1 MLRQLTGHIYYI
13 HADHRTDRPVLA
25 AIVGSDRVL
34 MIDAGASPAH
44 AQLFLDELER
54 KTQRRPDCVV
64 LTHWHWDH
72 SFGMAHLAVPSI
84 GQHNLTKNLSKLQ
97 GLEWDDLALAERVQ
111 RGEEIVFCAENIAR
125 EYGADR
131 DIEIV
136 LPTITFE
143 QSMILDL
150 GDVTCELH
158 HLPTDHT
165 DDAIAIYVREDR
177 ALFLGDA
184 LGQALYALT
193 PYYSAQTRG
202 ELGATSNRFPAKW
215 FIESHGEPADA
226 EGFWAEN
233 YTLAVIAELIRSG
246 TTQRDTLIEA
256 VKQQL
261 AGALPDDY
269 KEVVD
274 LFLSHGATPP
284 LIDKVDCIRLRVEDL
299 DAGLCF
305 YRDRLGLSLI
315 WRTEEGA
322 GLRLP
327 QDETE
332 IVLHSEERTEPE
344 IDLKVERADRAAKQ
358 FEQAGGK
365 IIVPPFDIQI
375 GRCAVVEDPWGNR
388 LVLLD
393 STKGLLVTDDEGRV
407 IGNETLRDGHSQIT
421 LVLQGGT

>member
-1 MLRQLTGHIYYI
+1 MLRQLTDHIFLI
-13 HADHRTDRPVLA
+13 PANHRTDRPVLA
-25 AIVGSDRVL
+25 AIVGRERVL
-34 MIDAGASPAH
+34 MIDAGASQAH
-44 AQLFLDELER
+44 TQLFLDELGRE
-54 KTQRRPDCVV
+54 TQRRPDWVA

-72 SFGMAHLAVPSI
+72 SFGMAHLAAPTI
-84 GQHNLTKNLSKLQ
+84 GHHNLTKNLSKLQ
-97 GLEWDDLALAERVQ
+97 GLAWDDLALAERVQ

-125 EYGADR
+125 EYGAER

-143 QSMILDL
+143 QTMTLDL

-165 DDAIAIYVREDR
+165 DDAIAIYVREDQ

-184 LGQALYALT
+184 LGQALYATT
-193 PYYSAQTRG
+193 PYYSAHTMGRLISTINQ
-202 ELGATSNRFPAKW
+202 FPAQW
-215 FIESHGEPADA
+215 FIESHSEPTDA

-233 YTLAVIAELIRSG
+233 RILTDVAELIRSG
-246 TTQRDTLIEA
+246 TTQRDALIEA

-269 KEVVD
+269 EEVID
-274 LFLSHGATPP
+274 LFLVHGTPP
-284 LIDKVDCIRLRVEDL
+284 LIDKVDCIRLHVEDL
-299 DAGLCF
+299 DAGLQF

-315 WRTEEGA
+315 WRTEEAA

-327 QDETE
+327 GDETE
-332 IVLHSEERTEPE
+332 IVLHTEPRTEPE
-344 IDLKVERADRAAKQ
+344 IDLKVQCADRAATQ

-365 IIVPPFDIQI
+365 VVVPPFDIQI

-393 STKGLLVTDDEGRV
+393 STKGLLVTDDDGRV
-407 IGNETLRDGHSQIT
+407 IGNESPKP
-421 LVLQGGT
+421 GGIP

>member
-1 MLRQLTGHIYYI
+1 MLRHLTDHILYI
-13 HADHRTDRPVLA
+13 PADHRTDRPVLA
-25 AIVGSDRVL
+25 AVVGRERVL

-44 AQLFLDELER
+44 TRLFLDALARE
-54 KTQRRPDCVV
+54 TQRQPDWVA

-72 SFGMAHLAVPSI
+72 TFGMAHLAAPTI
-84 GQHNLTKNLSKLQ
+84 GHHNLTKNLSKLQ
-97 GLEWDDLALAERVQ
+97 GLTWDDLALAERVQ
-111 RGEEIVFCAENIAR
+111 RGEEIAFCAENIAR
-125 EYGADR
+125 EYGAKR

-143 QSMILDL
+143 QSMVLDL

-158 HLPTDHT
+158 HLPTDHA

-184 LGQALYALT
+184 LGEALYDPT
-193 PYYSAQTRG
+193 PYYSSQTMG
-202 ELGATSNRFPAKW
+202 ELVATINRFPAKW
-215 FIESHGEPADA
+215 FIESHAEPTDA
-226 EGFWAEN
+226 EGFWADN
-233 YTLAVIAELIRSG
+233 RILAVVAELIRSG
-246 TTQRDTLIEA
+246 TTQRGALIET

-261 AGALPDDY
+261 ADALPEDY
-269 KEVVD
+269 EKVID

-284 LIDKVDCIRLRVEDL
+284 LIDKVDCIRLYVENVDT
-299 DAGLCF
+299 GLCF

-315 WRTEEGA
+315 WRTEEAA

-365 IIVPPFDIQI
+365 IIAPPFDIQI
-375 GRCAVVEDPWGNR
+375 GRCAVVEDPWGNQ

-393 STKGLLVTDDEGRV
+393 STKGLLVTDDEGHV
-407 IGNETLRDGHSQIT
+407 VGNEISTT
-421 LVLQGGT
+421 GGTP

>member
-1 MLRQLTGHIYYI
+1 MLEQLTDHITYI
-13 HADHRTDRPVLA
+13 QADHRTDRPVLA
-25 AIVGSDRVL
+25 AVIGSESVL
-34 MIDAGASPAH
+34 MIDAGASAAH
-44 AQLFLDELER
+44 TQGFLGDLARE
-54 KTQRRPDCVV
+54 TQRRPDWVAI
-64 LTHWHWDH
+64 THWHWDH
-72 SFGMAHLAVPSI
+72 SFGMAHLTAPTI
-84 GQHNLTKNLSKLQ
+84 GHHNLTKNLSKLQ
-97 GLEWDDLALAERVQ
+97 GLAWDDAALAERVQ
-111 RGEEIVFCAENIAR
+111 RGEEIEFCATYIAK

-131 DIEIV
+131 DIRVV

-143 QSMILDL
+143 HSLTLNL

-158 HLPTDHT
+158 YLPTDHT
-165 DDAIAIYVREDR
+165 DDAIAIYVKEDQ

-184 LGQALYALT
+184 MGKAYYAPT
-193 PYYSAQTRG
+193 PYYSARMMG
-202 ELGATSNRFPAKW
+202 RLMATINRFPAKW
-215 FIESHGEPADA
+215 FIESHCEPTDA
-226 EGFWAEN
+226 EGFWARN
-233 YTLAVIAELIRSG
+233 RILTDVAELIRSG
-246 TTQRDTLIEA
+246 TTQRDALIEA

-269 KEVVD
+269 EEIVD
-274 LFLSHGATPP
+274 LFLSHGTTPP
-284 LIDKVDCIRLRVEDL
+284 LIDKVDCIRLYVENV

-344 IDLKVERADRAAKQ
+344 IDLKVERADMAAKQ

-365 IIVPPFDIQI
+365 IVVPPFDIQI

-393 STKGLLVTDDEGRV
+393 STKGLLVTDDEGHV
-407 IGNETLRDGHSQIT
+407 IGNESSTT
-421 LVLQGGT
+421 GGTP